1 MATKTGVRLRLCE
14 RLISSVLLLLFLLS
28 QFALAQ
34 GTTGMILGTVSDTT
48 GAAIPGATLTLRN
61 VDTGF
66 TRTVSTD
73 EAGRYRAP
81 QLALGRYEVTTEL
94 AGFQSEV
101 RTGITLTVGRE
112 AVGVW
117 WSR

>member
-1 MATKTGVRLRLCE
+1 MATKTGVRLCE

-34 GTTGMILGTVSDTT
+34 GTTGMILGTISATT
-48 GAAIPGATLTLRN
+48 GAAIPGATMTLRN

-66 TRTVSTD
+66 TRTVSAD

-81 QLALGRYEVTTEL
+81 QLPLGRYEVTAEL
-94 AGFQSEV
+94 AGFQTEV
-101 RTGITLTVGRE
+101 RTGITLALGRG
-112 AVGVW
+112 AVG
-117 WSR
+117 

>member
-14 RLISSVLLLLFLLS
+14 RLISSVLLLLFLAS
-28 QFALAQ
+28 QVALAQ
-34 GTTGMILGTVSDTT
+34 GTTGMILGTISDTT

-66 TRTVSTD
+66 TRTVSAD

-81 QLALGRYEVTTEL
+81 QLPLGRYEVTAEWP
-94 AGFQSEV
+94 AFRRRCERASP
-101 RTGITLTVGRE
+101 
-112 AVGVW
+112 
-117 WSR
+117 